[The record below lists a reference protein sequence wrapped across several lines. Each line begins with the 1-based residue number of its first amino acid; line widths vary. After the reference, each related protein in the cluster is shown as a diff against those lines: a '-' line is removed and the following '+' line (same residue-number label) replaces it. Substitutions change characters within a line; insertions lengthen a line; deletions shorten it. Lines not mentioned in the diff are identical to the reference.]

1 MSSLNKLARM
11 ARNFI
16 RGYSNAR
23 RPGGL
28 GTASRGT
35 QGSAYIEKPPIVP
48 GQGVRRSLQRRAEAA
63 GIMNRFQEV
72 PRGRLAGPTPP
83 GSLPPV
89 QGPEPPPPPGPMPLP
104 PEPDGTGVVPPPFPS
119 GRRST
124 QDEWIA
130 EYFRMRARQAEAE
143 ESEEEYDDI
152 ETLGRSYDYD
162 PDDFRLIRQGS
173 TEVSSSNVFSY
184 YWQPESKYSGIL
196 YVTFLAKAVGKG
208 QPRQGPGPTYAYFG
222 VTVQKYAAFRRQA
235 GESAGSAVWDHLRV
249 RGTIFGHQVQYRL
262 ISVTGNYVPRKATA
276 KGFKTRYLKPVG
288 RPREVNARLG
298 PNASLEQRG
307 FQRSTLPSQ
316 DGFGRPDRGGP
327 DRGSPNRGL

>member
-1 MSSLNKLARM
+1 MSSLNRLARM
-11 ARNFI
+11 ARDFL

-28 GTASRGT
+28 GTGSRGT
-35 QGSAYIEKPPIVP
+35 QGSSYIEKPPIEP
-48 GQGVRRSLQRRAEAA
+48 GQGIRRGLQRRAEAA
-63 GIMNRFQEV
+63 GFGSRLQEI
-72 PRGRLAGPTPP
+72 PSDRLGGP
-83 GSLPPV
+83 LPPV
-89 QGPEPPPPPGPMPLP
+89 QGPMPPPPPGPIPLP
-104 PEPDGTGVVPPPFPS
+104 PEPPGAGNVPPPFPS
-119 GRRST
+119 GRRSS

-130 EYFRMRARQAEAE
+130 EYFRMRARQQEIDAQ
-143 ESEEEYDDI
+143 EEEFDDI

-162 PDDFRLIRQGS
+162 RDDYNLIRQGS

-196 YVTFLAKAVGKG
+196 YVTFLAPAVGKG

-222 VTVQKYAAFRRQA
+222 VTSQKYNAFRRQA
-235 GESAGSAVWDHLRV
+235 AESAGSAVWDHLRV
-249 RGTIFGHQVQYRL
+249 RGSIFGHQVQYRL

-288 RPREVNARLG
+288 RPRQVNARLG
-298 PNASLEQRG
+298 SESLAQRG

-316 DGFGRPDRGGP
+316 DYGQPDRGGP
-327 DRGSPNRGL
+327 ERGSPNRGQ

>member
-1 MSSLNKLARM
+1 M
-11 ARNFI
+11 ARDFL

-35 QGSAYIEKPPIVP
+35 QGSAYIEKPPIEP
-48 GQGVRRSLQRRAEAA
+48 GQGISRGLQRRAEES
-63 GIMNRFQEV
+63 GLLSRLQRV
-72 PRGRLAGPTPP
+72 PRSRLEGPQPP
-83 GSLPPV
+83 GTLPPI
-89 QGPEPPPPPGPMPLP
+89 QGPQPPPPPGPIPLP
-104 PEPDGTGVVPPPFPS
+104 PEPEGTGVVPPPFPA
-119 GRRST
+119 GRRSA

-130 EYFRMRARQAEAE
+130 EYFRMRARQQEADQE
-143 ESEEEYDDI
+143 QFDDI

-173 TEVSSSNVFSY
+173 VEVSSSNVFSY

-196 YVTFLAKAVGKG
+196 YVTFLARAVGKG

-222 VTVQKYAAFRRQA
+222 VTMQKFAAFRRQA

-288 RPREVNARLG
+288 RPRAVNARLG
-298 PNASLEQRG
+298 PNATLEQRG
-307 FQRSTLPSQ
+307 FQRSTLAPREFSA
-316 DGFGRPDRGGP
+316 PDRGNP
-327 DRGSPNRGL
+327 DRGTPNRGN